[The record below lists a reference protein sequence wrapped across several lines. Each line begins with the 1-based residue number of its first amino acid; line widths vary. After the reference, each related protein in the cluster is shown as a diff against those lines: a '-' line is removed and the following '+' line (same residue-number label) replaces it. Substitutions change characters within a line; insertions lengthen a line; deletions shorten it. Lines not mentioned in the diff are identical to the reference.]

1 MLIINVL
8 FDYSHSSGCQV
19 ASSCG
24 FDLHFPDSN
33 DAKHLA
39 MCLLVI
45 YNISIQVFCLFLN
58 SVVLLFSYEFLK
70 YILDASPLS
79 NLQVVFPFCGLLP

>member
-8 FDYSHSSGCQV
+8 FDYSHSSGYQV
-19 ASSCG
+19 ASHGG

-33 DAKHLA
+33 NAEHLA

-45 YNISIQVFCLFLN
+45 FNITTQVFCPFL
-58 SVVLLFSYEFLK
+58 SLVVLLLSYEFLK
-70 YILDASPLS
+70 YILDANPLS
-79 NLQVVFPFCGLLP
+79 DLQIISPFCGLLP